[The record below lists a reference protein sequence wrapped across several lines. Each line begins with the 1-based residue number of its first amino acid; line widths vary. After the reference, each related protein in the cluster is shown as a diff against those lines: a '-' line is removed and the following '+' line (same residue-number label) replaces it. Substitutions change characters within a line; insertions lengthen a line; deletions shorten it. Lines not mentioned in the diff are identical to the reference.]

1 MLHLPDEAGTEGQ
14 RCCGRIVF
22 LGFSLP
28 TQLHLLPVHGR
39 KGTELCT
46 RLSWVTLYLFPQE
59 TPFSIRSLPSF
70 LHTSCLGLLHRCIP
84 GPVAP
89 NSPHPAFPSHS
100 LPLSLCPLLAASEV
114 LPCPAAHWTPQAV
127 AAAAARVEGD
137 RKGKKGCLPSLI
149 PAPSKV

>member
-1 MLHLPDEAGTEGQ
+1 MLHLPGEAGTEGQ

-59 TPFSIRSLPSF
+59 TPFSIHSLPSF
-70 LHTSCLGLLHRCIP
+70 L
-84 GPVAP
+84 
-89 NSPHPAFPSHS
+89 PSHLVPWAATRVHPS
-100 LPLSLCPLLAASEV
+100 CSQLS
-114 LPCPAAHWTPQAV
+114 
-127 AAAAARVEGD
+127 
-137 RKGKKGCLPSLI
+137 
-149 PAPSKV
+149 